1 MQDGS
6 VFDNNTVNC
15 IATRL
20 SVRHYD
26 IVVIMLEYNDDV
38 VSQGDN
44 IELIVGRL
52 GSVAAL
58 FRTCAGAETVY
69 VGDMFPRFPRTDGR
83 IGRYSYKMSYNHL
96 AQLLNIEL
104 EKSLSGQCL
113 FGGKNLPFSWSIL
126 SKEAGTSL
134 VTCWSNA
141 KEYT

>member
-6 VFDNNTVNC
+6 VFHNNTVNC
-15 IATRL
+15 IATSL

-26 IVVIMLEYNDDV
+26 IVVIVLEYNDDV

-69 VGDMFPRFPRTDGR
+69 VGSMFPRFPRTD
-83 IGRYSYKMSYNHL
+83 
-96 AQLLNIEL
+96 
-104 EKSLSGQCL
+104 
-113 FGGKNLPFSWSIL
+113 
-126 SKEAGTSL
+126 
-134 VTCWSNA
+134 
-141 KEYT
+141 